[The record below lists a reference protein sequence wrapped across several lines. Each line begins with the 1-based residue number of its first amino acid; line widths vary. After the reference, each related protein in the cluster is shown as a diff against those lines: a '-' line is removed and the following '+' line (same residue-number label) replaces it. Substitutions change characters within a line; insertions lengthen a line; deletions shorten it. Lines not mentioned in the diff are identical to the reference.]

1 MKTLKYLFFIAST
14 CTMLSCQT
22 VVENINL
29 PYEERLVIESFI
41 SPQDTLLEVKV
52 SKTKPVVGTF
62 PSNQY
67 SPYSGNEVRP
77 IIEGAIVE
85 ISDGQKKATF
95 QLQTI
100 VNPFGTE
107 YDPSTGKPIPQSR
120 RGYFLKTKDFPIVA
134 GKTYTLTAKAPN
146 LPEVSATC
154 TVPNK
159 QLING
164 NDFTI
169 LKGSTID
176 SIQNGYSSTDGVI
189 TNRYY
194 NLSRR
199 FDVTA
204 KDLVSE
210 ENYYAIAYYT
220 HKGYKYNDGKGG
232 FITQTITEQQP
243 YSDFISDYKQDGKT
257 LNFKKANIS
266 LGYYSTD
273 SNNPNPQNT
282 QVLSHNLS
290 IYLAI
295 TDKAYYQYNKGL
307 INSQGINND
316 DPFSEAVLTY
326 SNVKGGLGVFSGY
339 NMTKIEFDLLK

>member
-1 MKTLKYLFFIAST
+1 
-14 CTMLSCQT
+14 MLSCET
-22 VVENINL
+22 VVEDINL

-52 SKTKPVVGTF
+52 SKTRPVVGTF
-62 PSNQY
+62 PSNQLNGGFG
-67 SPYSGNEVRP
+67 SEAKP

-100 VNPFGTE
+100 INPFGTD

-120 RGYFLKTKDFPIVA
+120 RGYFLKAKDFPIVA
-134 GKTYTLTAKAPN
+134 GKTYTLTAKALN
-146 LPEVSATC
+146 LPDVSATC
-154 TVPNK
+154 TIPSR
-159 QLING
+159 QLIDG

-169 LKGSTID
+169 LKGSSID
-176 SIQNGYSSTDGVI
+176 SIQNGYSNTNGVI

-194 NLSRR
+194 TLSRR
-199 FDVTA
+199 FDATV

-210 ENYYAIAYYT
+210 ESYYAIAYYT
-220 HKGYKYNDGKGG
+220 NKIYKYNDGKGG
-232 FITQTITEQQP
+232 FITQTITEQQSF
-243 YSDFISDYKQDGKT
+243 SDFISDYKQNGKT

-273 SNNPNPQNT
+273 SSNPNPQNT
-282 QVLSHNLS
+282 LVVSNKLS
-290 IYLAI
+290 IYLAV

-326 SNVKGGLGVFSGY
+326 SNVKGGLGVFAGY
-339 NMTKIEFDLLK
+339 NMTKIEYDLLK

>member
-1 MKTLKYLFFIAST
+1 MKTLKCLFFIIST
-14 CTMLSCQT
+14 FTMLSCET

-41 SPQDTLLEVKV
+41 SPQDTLLEVKI
-52 SKTKPVVGTF
+52 SKTRPVVGTF
-62 PSNQY
+62 PSNQLNGGFG
-67 SPYSGNEVRP
+67 SEARP

-100 VNPFGTE
+100 VNSQGVDINPA
-107 YDPSTGKPIPQSR
+107 TGESMVQSR
-120 RGYFLKTKDFPIVA
+120 RGYFLKAKDFPIVA

-164 NDFTI
+164 KDITI
-169 LKGSTID
+169 IGGIAID
-176 SIQNGYSSTDGVI
+176 SVLDYSININGKRVDYYSFVKK
-189 TNRYY
+189 Y
-194 NLSRR
+194 N
-199 FDVTA
+199 VTFN
-204 KDLVSE
+204 DLVNE

-220 HKGYKYNDGKGG
+220 RKILEYKNDKGG
-232 FITQTITEQQP
+232 FFTQTITGQQS

-257 LNFKKANIS
+257 LNFIQAIIP
-266 LGYYSTD
+266 LGSYS
-273 SNNPNPQNT
+273 SNPNPQNA
-282 QVLSHNLS
+282 QVLSNKLS
-290 IYLAI
+290 IYLAV

-326 SNVKGGLGVFSGY
+326 SNVKGGLGVFAGY
-339 NMTKIEFDLLK
+339 NMTKIEYDLLK

>member
-1 MKTLKYLFFIAST
+1 MKTLKSLFFIIST
-14 CTMLSCQT
+14 CTMLSCET
-22 VVENINL
+22 VVEDINL

-41 SPQDTLLEVKV
+41 SPQDTLLEVKI
-52 SKTKPVVGTF
+52 SKTRPVVGTF
-62 PSNQY
+62 PSNQSY
-67 SPYSGNEVRP
+67 GGYGSQAKP
-77 IIEGAIVE
+77 IVEGAIIE

-100 VNPFGTE
+100 INPFGTA
-107 YDPSTGKPIPQSR
+107 YDLSTGKPIPQSR

-134 GKTYTLTAKAPN
+134 GKMYILTAKAPN

-159 QLING
+159 QLMNDK
-164 NDFTI
+164 DFTI
-169 LKGSTID
+169 LKGIGID
-176 SIQNGYSSTDGVI
+176 SVQNGYSTTNGVI

-194 NLSRR
+194 TLTKR
-199 FDVTA
+199 FDVMIN
-204 KDLVSE
+204 DFLSE

-220 HKGYKYNDGKGG
+220 QKISKYNDGKGG
-232 FITQTITEQQP
+232 FVTQTITEQQP
-243 YSDFISDYKQDGKT
+243 FSEFISDYKQDGKS

-273 SNNPNPQNT
+273 TNNPNPQNA
-282 QVLSHNLS
+282 QVLSNKLS
-290 IYLAI
+290 IYVAV